1 MLSPFPLQC
10 DVSQFPS
17 IALQRNGQ
25 TWSEAYCIVYSIV
38 NFIVY
43 FVVYCLRYTIY
54 HTLYFSL
61 SEPVWGAN
69 QLPETAPAAK
79 MQIFASC
86 AGQYLFTEIIDFM
99 NIRKQIST
107 SRNKTMAFWK
117 ESADEYW
124 QASHKHQ
131 QSCHANICNISIN
144 LALAGLD
151 YKVVN
156 VEVRAEATVGD
167 KTALP
172 RHYLRKK
179 LIMLTISESIR
190 YHHWY
195 WGEVPCILLAIAQWQ
210 ITAWQ
215 QLEDS
220 ILAGCS
226 CF

>member
-107 SRNKTMAFWK
+107 SRNKTVVFWK

-131 QSCHANICNISIN
+131 QSWHANICNISIN

-167 KTALP
+167 
-172 RHYLRKK
+172 
-179 LIMLTISESIR
+179 
-190 YHHWY
+190 
-195 WGEVPCILLAIAQWQ
+195 
-210 ITAWQ
+210 
-215 QLEDS
+215 
-220 ILAGCS
+220 
-226 CF
+226 